1 MIFLY
6 VFSWLFSKKGRK
18 RHGVG
23 QVGIWEFLG
32 ENLDQI
38 ILFENISINK
48 KSVHNYSMVHY
59 RMKIKLKI
67 HFICIMF

>member
-1 MIFLY
+1 MIFLCM
-6 VFSWLFSKKGRK
+6 LFPGCFLEKERK

-38 ILFENISINK
+38 ILFE
-48 KSVHNYSMVHY
+48 
-59 RMKIKLKI
+59 KI
-67 HFICIMF
+67 